1 MSKIF
6 LFGYGFCAR
15 TLGHA
20 LASQGWA
27 VQGSVRPGH
36 ERDGL
41 LGFDRDH
48 PLDPSVM
55 DGVTHVL
62 VSIPPDGGGDP
73 ALDWLVAHGKW
84 PDLQWVGYLST
95 TGVYGDHG
103 GDWVTEDSPLLAVA
117 ERAKRR
123 MAVEQGWLQSGL
135 PVQIFRLAGI
145 YGKGRSALDSVRQN
159 RAHRVNKP
167 GLIFSRIH
175 VQDVAGVLRASMHYP
190 RAGGIYNV
198 ADDEPTPPAQVVE
211 YACDLL
217 RVPYPPEIPW
227 QQADQTLSPM
237 ALSFYQDHKKVA
249 NQRIKQE
256 LGVVLRY
263 PNYRCGLDAL
273 LQDAAR

>member
-15 TLGHA
+15 TLGHL
-20 LASQGWA
+20 LASRGWE
-27 VQGSVRPGH
+27 VTGSVRPGH

-41 LGFDRDH
+41 LGFDRQH
-48 PLDPSVM
+48 PLHPAAM
-55 DGVTHVL
+55 RGVTHVL
-62 VSIPPDGGGDP
+62 VSIPPDDGGDP
-73 ALDWLVAHGKW
+73 ALDWLMANGPW

-103 GDWVTEDSPLLAVA
+103 GGWVDEDSPLLAVA
-117 ERAKRR
+117 DRAKRR

-145 YGKGRSALDSVRQN
+145 YGPERSALNAVRQG

-175 VQDVAGVLRASMHYP
+175 VQDVAGVLLASMTHP

-211 YACDLL
+211 YACGLL
-217 RVPYPPEIPW
+217 DVPCPPEIPW
-227 QQADQTLSPM
+227 EQACQVLSPM
-237 ALSFYQDHKKVA
+237 VLSFYQDHKKVA
-249 NQRIKQE
+249 NHRIKSE

-263 PNYRCGLDAL
+263 PNYRAGLDAL
-273 LQDAAR
+273 LQESAQ